1 MVELTGSSS
10 DTFYC
15 HSCGGLIN
23 RNSAFCTWCG
33 VRMLPASPPQTPQP
47 ASLQPEP
54 VQVAPQP
61 LSVPPSYA
69 PSSFPPHDVDFTPPR
84 HSGIGIASCIIACV
98 AFVSLIATSVSCIIT
113 IDQDLD
119 PTGVGLFALLS
130 IGLLLIG
137 VSIGIIGVVQSNR
150 KKLFAV
156 IGLIANSL
164 MLLPILTILVVG
176 LLATP

>member
-1 MVELTGSSS
+1 
-10 DTFYC
+10 
-15 HSCGGLIN
+15 
-23 RNSAFCTWCG
+23 
-33 VRMLPASPPQTPQP
+33 
-47 ASLQPEP
+47 
-54 VQVAPQP
+54 
-61 LSVPPSYA
+61 
-69 PSSFPPHDVDFTPPR
+69 
-84 HSGIGIASCIIACV
+84 V

-176 LLATP
+176 LLAATP